1 MILKFKN
8 KNTINKRKAKVQLSS
23 ILNIIVH
30 LQECLEQNQ
39 FIIHITEFY
48 SLCNVRVLKEI
59 TKRNNKVQDYTTN
72 L

>member
-39 FIIHITEFY
+39 FIIHIIEFY
-48 SLCNVRVLKEI
+48 SL
-59 TKRNNKVQDYTTN
+59 
-72 L
+72 